1 MTLLTRKGLAFP
13 GIPYL
18 APDGFSEA
26 VGFATSP
33 IVPAPNDWNGCGS
46 VPEIADD
53 DPRWDFV
60 RVIVGHG
67 EVIEH
72 DGKAKPRNAL
82 DARDFHSDESYH
94 PAQMLF
100 PDRFRNDP
108 CAKSV

>member
-53 DPRWDFV
+53 DPGWDFV
-60 RVIVGHG
+60 RVIVGHS

-72 DGKAKPRNAL
+72 EGKAKPRNAF